1 MENIFDQIDDEVS
14 APAASTLVRGQE
26 NLFDEFDNDPPPAD
40 LGPNSSTHL
49 KSTPGPLPAWQ
60 QQMIDGVS
68 ISNAREAAKVLT
80 KAERDNPRMETPEES
95 ASFFGAFQNGL
106 GPQNYAA
113 FADMLDHLGD
123 MRGDKGMHDWADG
136 IRKSLEEDKS
146 SYKAIYQSYKQIRGL
161 SSAWDYAKESA
172 GQMLG
177 VMTPSLA
184 GGFMGG
190 LGGGALGSRFGGKT
204 GAAVGGAMGGI
215 AGAASGSIHLH
226 ISEMRGALKREGM
239 EGENLVDYTN
249 YGAAVLA
256 SLDALFPGLAM
267 ARFGGFARKKLA
279 EGVASKLAE
288 NLAKGG
294 KLATIAEFNKQF
306 GKQLAKDT
314 LLEVTT
320 ELAQQ
325 AVTDLGAKR
334 LAGKEITKGD
344 LEKFAYE
351 TAPEIA
357 LRTAIGTAFVGAG
370 PSAIQAGK
378 TLSDTRAKAQAEQQ
392 SPGDRKADRLVTDQ
406 GDVVDPAEA
415 PPPAPVDGTPAVD
428 ELAAQ
433 QPAVEDA
440 SREAPAPVDQRQK
453 GDSVLRFIRDS
464 GGLQPS
470 GELDALDAQRY
481 PGLINE
487 NGLTADQMREALIEN
502 GYLEETGPDAPSVT
516 TPQDVYDL
524 VQRAISGERIVPLA
538 DQKADDAHFSGP
550 DDGDARRALLQN
562 EKQFVLPQIE
572 QYDEEFGEPVL
583 AKVYRGLKEDDRLE
597 VIDRAR
603 RGEDVA
609 DLLEEVSMREADVE
623 ALQEMTAKRGPDPQV
638 VERIREMIAQ
648 QQPDLLT
655 GFDEVVAAM
664 PARRP
669 RAARG
674 SLNLREGE
682 HPGDRSMAELMQM
695 SKAELSSAAAR
706 SGVPARPNWSKERI
720 AGELRAAAARRLTPE
735 PTRELKM
742 GEMPDKPA
750 VPVKFSVTPAAIV
763 SLIDSSKHTDIR
775 PHLKQRG
782 VTLEQYAR
790 QFDLPPDYPV
800 LAPNEV
806 DRRYD
811 AVRTTVSDDE
821 FAKRFTIGA
830 ELAPSES
837 ASEAKATP
845 QPEKP
850 QRDTGAEFLRLL
862 AGKTPRAQWAS
873 SLGVTEKELKPHIDR
888 ALAKGLL
895 RRDRNGVIRRNP
907 AALKEFEPETE
918 IVNQKVERAVE
929 QGAAAMVAPGRIEG
943 ADVAMTPA
951 AIDKAAEIKGVV
963 TRALAGILPRD
974 VRIDVVDTIE
984 IGRLAREDELLS
996 LRDMKEAQREL
1007 VLKYHKEMLELG
1019 DRRLEVSR
1027 KIRELRNRRNQIL
1040 DSDAA
1045 AQEAGVVSFQ
1055 AKSGRGLV
1063 DAIEAEIDTL
1073 KAERNRLAVLQQA
1086 AVENENRARGYRFDD
1101 APRGDVTSFPRK
1113 DQRYSL
1119 RSSKSATVDEGTEG
1133 ESDGVQKDSGDS
1145 GKARD
1150 DKSEPADAG
1159 AIAAAVGG
1167 GDAPGSSAAEGRIL
1181 RQESATLRDDGSI
1194 RAGRISGKARGAVSR
1209 GRNAET
1215 LQPVGAAEFFD
1226 APGFRGVVTAG
1237 APADHA
1243 LLDRRGAPPSEYRLA
1258 TLTYRLYDE
1267 NAPMTEAQLKNFQPN
1282 FRAGGE
1288 FYAPLIWARV
1298 SQHMD
1303 GTWEVSMIQRIAA
1316 AGDAPRGM
1324 SSKLYA
1330 AIEADLGIR
1339 MSPSG
1344 ILSKEGLAMWQ
1355 KRSPESVK
1363 WHQWSKHEQYFISPR
1378 RIKDNIDRIGKEL
1391 AAIAARPDSD
1401 ETKAID
1407 LKSAR
1412 KERGELIKLWGQLPL
1427 EARAATPNM
1436 FSLRQSPDRP
1446 RTPASSQLEALGQ
1459 TDLYSQTISIAV
1471 RAIEAEARRTGKSM
1485 AKVAIQA
1492 GRHEALEF
1500 FQGIGL
1506 IRPQEWA
1513 NLRAAAIAE
1522 NWIDE
1527 TGVREAY
1534 TAKYGSILPPA
1545 ELEELILKE
1554 AIMEKYGAYE
1564 RGEFAPKGIVRKV
1577 MDRVKNFL
1585 QSVMNGLRGLG
1596 FERWEDIFQKVDAGE
1611 LRKRYEAIYG
1621 DTRGISRA
1629 VAEQGA
1635 RGDATANPDI
1645 KGIEAPQP
1653 MIRAGQI
1660 PDARGQAPT
1669 PGQAG
1674 EVKGIAELIDEF
1686 KRAIG
1691 LTARTGRLDPSLKRA
1706 ASQAGGELLGQY
1718 NGVARTKI
1726 QGDIDILTHEGGH
1739 HLERTLGAD
1748 LAAIMQA
1755 NQAELTPLATSLGN
1769 PLSEGF
1775 AEFFRRYVT
1784 NPTAAAA
1791 RAPGFFRDFEDLL
1804 DANNPEMLEQ
1814 LQSIQRE
1821 YDRFLLGDP
1830 VEQGIANQ
1838 TVVKRTQNAFSKAL
1852 SDIERDGFV
1861 STIGDRLHT
1870 LYYNLISQN
1879 HGWWIAVRDLLGDIE
1894 ARTGQRIS
1902 LAAKDN
1908 PNKLIRMISHTA
1920 AWAQQD
1926 LKDGIALR
1934 GRPNGGGVSMHQV
1947 LATAFGGTDKSQW
1960 NERATQEFGEYLIA
1974 RRAIHQYVRFRPA
1987 FRQQIQ
1993 QFVAANPSLAFILQ
2007 RLPNNLTPELERP
2020 PTKES
2025 LTHQLMKLKA
2035 LEERQ
2040 PQFRQAAEL
2049 YYAFNRD
2056 IIRFL
2061 HEKQLITKEER
2072 DEYLRDRDYAPFQRD
2087 MSDKEPARGK
2097 KSASRRPGR
2106 AADTAN
2112 KNDVYRRFEGSM
2124 RDIINPIQSTSQLVY
2139 EMRLRAAINDTLL
2152 AMDRLADQAGP
2163 AGKEIFERVPA
2174 HEAKAMHVNMREALR
2189 QSAKAAGMSPTDT
2202 AVMLTNVEGQIGQNV
2217 VTTMFT
2223 QQKAGERG
2231 ERIVWFY
2238 KDGEAVPAQIADG
2251 ELGRMMFEGL
2261 TANGYRNMDL
2271 LTKILSFPA
2280 NIVRFGVTASF
2291 EFIFRNI
2298 FVDSIVAPI
2307 NSPYSR
2313 SILTAAAG
2321 ARDIA
2326 RGGRSHQLYNRY
2338 AGMLGG
2344 EFSTSISDQS
2354 IQRDVEALRR
2364 KGFKVRMPKN
2374 ALDLFRLVFTGLGEA
2389 SESSTR
2395 VGIFRNAMQSAIAD
2409 GMSEH
2414 DAAIEAAHYAHDV
2427 MDFSRHGSKT
2437 ETLRRTIP
2445 FWNAAIQG
2453 MDKYFRTL
2461 AGANDYGTL
2470 IGIWQRHRAGQ
2481 PLSVNEQKA
2490 VGQAARAWAISVP
2503 VLGGVSLLFSYLGED
2518 DEDQDEITDQL
2529 RATHWRVS
2537 LDGILYL
2544 LPKSVKTFMNWDDD
2558 SDVTVRLPKPFEI
2571 ATFANGFER
2580 AYDAARKG
2588 DKTAFQGWLKD
2599 FWAGVAPPDSM
2610 PGLDLT
2616 YGFLTGKDLYS
2627 GRDII
2632 PTWEKDLER
2641 PEQFGPYTT
2650 ETARRIGKSVNMSPY
2665 YVDYL
2670 VRGIGASLG
2679 RDVTTLIDIAAQ
2691 KGPMPSIEEYPIA
2704 RRFTYNTGRNSKSI
2718 GKFYDMTSDKEGLN
2732 AWFWDAVSSDARSF
2746 NAAANTYK
2754 RLQDAKKDS
2763 EAADYLNRINPDQ
2776 RVFAILSADFEKGKA
2791 KLRNLHPI
2799 INAQEAITVTNNLMK
2814 EVVDGTLLVGKKG
2827 EERKPID
2834 REQARFARNE
2844 IGHIRKGIAQNALR
2858 SLEIEGWAQQKLM
2871 DVDARIA
2878 TLKAGAPEVYG
2889 ELMRR
2894 LKAKDVQKFSH
2905 IAQVWPEVKRRVLQ
2919 DKGEAQISDLAY
2931 GKVEGY

>member
-1 MENIFDQIDDEVS
+1 
-14 APAASTLVRGQE
+14 
-26 NLFDEFDNDPPPAD
+26 
-40 LGPNSSTHL
+40 
-49 KSTPGPLPAWQ
+49 
-60 QQMIDGVS
+60 
-68 ISNAREAAKVLT
+68 
-80 KAERDNPRMETPEES
+80 
-95 ASFFGAFQNGL
+95 
-106 GPQNYAA
+106 
-113 FADMLDHLGD
+113 
-123 MRGDKGMHDWADG
+123 
-136 IRKSLEEDKS
+136 
-146 SYKAIYQSYKQIRGL
+146 
-161 SSAWDYAKESA
+161 
-172 GQMLG
+172 
-177 VMTPSLA
+177 
-184 GGFMGG
+184 
-190 LGGGALGSRFGGKT
+190 
-204 GAAVGGAMGGI
+204 
-215 AGAASGSIHLH
+215 
-226 ISEMRGALKREGM
+226 
-239 EGENLVDYTN
+239 
-249 YGAAVLA
+249 
-256 SLDALFPGLAM
+256 
-267 ARFGGFARKKLA
+267 
-279 EGVASKLAE
+279 
-288 NLAKGG
+288 
-294 KLATIAEFNKQF
+294 
-306 GKQLAKDT
+306 
-314 LLEVTT
+314 
-320 ELAQQ
+320 
-325 AVTDLGAKR
+325 
-334 LAGKEITKGD
+334 
-344 LEKFAYE
+344 
-351 TAPEIA
+351 
-357 LRTAIGTAFVGAG
+357 
-370 PSAIQAGK
+370 
-378 TLSDTRAKAQAEQQ
+378 
-392 SPGDRKADRLVTDQ
+392 
-406 GDVVDPAEA
+406 
-415 PPPAPVDGTPAVD
+415 
-428 ELAAQ
+428 
-433 QPAVEDA
+433 
-440 SREAPAPVDQRQK
+440 
-453 GDSVLRFIRDS
+453 
-464 GGLQPS
+464 
-470 GELDALDAQRY
+470 
-481 PGLINE
+481 
-487 NGLTADQMREALIEN
+487 
-502 GYLEETGPDAPSVT
+502 
-516 TPQDVYDL
+516 
-524 VQRAISGERIVPLA
+524 
-538 DQKADDAHFSGP
+538 
-550 DDGDARRALLQN
+550 
-562 EKQFVLPQIE
+562 
-572 QYDEEFGEPVL
+572 
-583 AKVYRGLKEDDRLE
+583 
-597 VIDRAR
+597 
-603 RGEDVA
+603 
-609 DLLEEVSMREADVE
+609 
-623 ALQEMTAKRGPDPQV
+623 MTAKRGPDPQV

-682 HPGDRSMAELMQM
+682 HPGDRPMAELMQM

-720 AGELRAAAARRLTPE
+720 AGELRAAAARRLAPD
-735 PTRELKM
+735 PVRELKM

-750 VPVKFSVTPAAIV
+750 VPVKFSITPAAIV
-763 SLIDSSKHTDIR
+763 SLIDGSKHTDIR

-837 ASEAKATP
+837 AGEAEAAP

-850 QRDTGAEFLRLL
+850 QRDTAAEFLRLL

-888 ALAKGLL
+888 ALAKGFL

-918 IVNQKVERAVE
+918 IVNQKIERAAE

-943 ADVAMTPA
+943 ADIAMTPA

-974 VRIDVVDTIE
+974 VRVDVVDTIE

-996 LRDMKEAQREL
+996 LR
-1007 VLKYHKEMLELG
+1007 
-1019 DRRLEVSR
+1019 
-1027 KIRELRNRRNQIL
+1027 
-1040 DSDAA
+1040 
-1045 AQEAGVVSFQ
+1045 
-1055 AKSGRGLV
+1055 
-1063 DAIEAEIDTL
+1063 
-1073 KAERNRLAVLQQA
+1073 
-1086 AVENENRARGYRFDD
+1086 
-1101 APRGDVTSFPRK
+1101 
-1113 DQRYSL
+1113 
-1119 RSSKSATVDEGTEG
+1119 SSKSATVDEGTEG
-1133 ESDGVQKDSGDS
+1133 ESDESVSDASAEAG
-1145 GKARD
+1145 GKGRQ
-1150 DKSEPADAG
+1150 ADAG
-1159 AIAAAVGG
+1159 QSTPGGAARAGERG
-1167 GDAPGSSAAEGRIL
+1167 QTPGDRSAEGLAGAAEQRIV
-1181 RQESATLRDDGSI
+1181 RQESISRRADGSVI
-1194 RAGRISGKARGAVSR
+1194 VGRLKGGNAAKGGRGKAAMR
-1209 GRNAET
+1209 
-1215 LQPVGAAEFFD
+1215 PGAAEPF
-1226 APGFRGVVTAG
+1226 AIEGFEGRVTAENLES
-1237 APADHA
+1237 ADRNA
-1243 LLDRRGAPPSEYRLA
+1243 GNLA
-1258 TLTYRLYDE
+1258 RLTYKVTDGGK
-1267 NAPMTEAQLKNFQPN
+1267 EAGLMELVQ
-1282 FRAGGE
+1282 RE
-1288 FYAPLIWARV
+1288 
-1298 SQHMD
+1298 D
-1303 GTWEVSMIQRIAA
+1303 GAWEIDFVEATR
-1316 AGDAPRGM
+1316 PRKGVG
-1324 SSKLYA
+1324 SALYA
-1330 AIEADLGIR
+1330 AVEADLGIR

-1344 ILSKEGLAMWQ
+1344 VLSDEGLAFWK

-1363 WHQWSKHEQYFISPR
+1363 WHMATPTWGGFNFSPAKVKSEIERVGRELGRISR
-1378 RIKDNIDRIGKEL
+1378 AEGRAARIPQAERDKL
-1391 AAIAARPDSD
+1391 AAGY
-1401 ETKAID
+1401 
-1407 LKSAR
+1407 R
-1412 KERGELIKLWGQLPL
+1412 KERGQLIALWAKMPI
-1427 EARAATPNM
+1427 EARAATPTM
-1436 FSLRQSPDRP
+1436 FSLRAFHGSPHDFDRFDMSKIGTGEGAQVFGHGLYFAEAEAVARKYQVDVSEQLARSDP
-1446 RTPASSQLEALGQ
+1446 IAHRVHRATETARTDKEALEFLRQRMDDAFHETDKAVYRQAVERFDEIVRKLRGQFYEVEIDVEPERLLDWDKPLSEQTKGIREKVAQILPAPPARGNWEIRSTDGAHVLMPKGHRIGDNELSVPLADIHQMDDGKWWVGSDTLAKEFKTVAAAKRAVEKYIDKTIKDLDKTTSGGLAYSVLEDAFGSREGASQALREAGIPGIRYLDQGSRDAGDGTRNIVIFDDSLIKITHKNGKPVTAKERQDAVDAMFAARLDDASGQLEALGQ
-1459 TDLYSQTISIAV
+1459 TDLYAQTISIAV

-1485 AKVAIQA
+1485 AKVATQA
-1492 GRHEALEF
+1492 ARHEALEF

-1506 IRPQEWA
+1506 IRPQEWS
-1513 NLRAAAIAE
+1513 NLRATAIAE

-1527 TGVREAY
+1527 TGVREPY
-1534 TAKYGSILPPA
+1534 TAKYGSMLPPA

-1564 RGEFAPKGIVRKV
+1564 RGEFAPKGVVRKV
-1577 MDRVKNFL
+1577 MERVKNFL

-1621 DTRGISRA
+1621 DSRQRAAPDFWDEARKLDADLSGKAAEAIDGWVGGPHDAVARGSIGGLMMPDRLEKMADAELEDLARPMRAALRATYGDVLTVFRGEAGGGGQSVGRKNRLYAYSLDRA
-1629 VAEQGA
+1629 VAENFAGA
-1635 RGDATANPDI
+1635 QREVDMITEADIARAERELAATGETKVGHRALRKEGGAIWLYDRDGQAI
-1645 KGIEAPQP
+1645 TDVESVRAEAESQNAYAAEKNAERSSALARVREVQIPVESVVWATDRFNQKEIIAFAGREMATRKAQP

-1660 PDARGQAPT
+1660 PDARGQIPT

-1674 EVKGIAELIDEF
+1674 ELKGIAELIDEF

-1691 LTARTGRLDPSLKRA
+1691 LTARTGRLDPGLKRA
-1706 ASQAGGELLGQY
+1706 AKQAGGELLGQY

-1748 LAAIMQA
+1748 LTAIMQA
-1755 NQAELTPLATSLGN
+1755 NQAELTPLATALGN

-1804 DANNPEMLEQ
+1804 DASNPEMLER

-1838 TVVKRTQNAFSKAL
+1838 TVVKRTQNAFSKGL

-2007 RLPNNLTPELERP
+2007 RLPNNIVPELERP

-2035 LEERQ
+2035 LEQRQ

-2072 DEYLRDRDYAPFQRD
+2072 DEYLQDRDYAPFQRD
-2087 MSDKEPARGK
+2087 MSDKEPARGEK
-2097 KSASRRPGR
+2097 AASKRPGR

-2124 RDIINPIQSTSQLVY
+2124 RDIINPIQSTVQLVY
-2139 EMRLRAAINDTLL
+2139 EMRLRAAVNDTLL

-2202 AVMLTNVEGQIGQNV
+2202 AVMLTNVENQIGQNV

-2470 IGIWQRHRAGQ
+2470 IGIWQRYRAGQ

-2490 VGQAARAWAISVP
+2490 VGQAARAWTWSTV
-2503 VLGGVSLLFSYLGED
+2503 VLGGVSLLFAYLGED

-2571 ATFANGFER
+2571 AWFANAVER
-2580 AYDAARKG
+2580 AYDGARKG
-2588 DKTAFQGWLKD
+2588 DKTAFEGWLKD
-2599 FWAGVAPPDSM
+2599 FWSGVAPPDSM

-2650 ETARRIGKSVNMSPY
+2650 ETARRIGKGVNMSPY

-2670 VRGIGASLG
+2670 VRGVGASLG

-2691 KGPMPSIEEYPIA
+2691 KGPLPSIEEYPIF

-2732 AWFWDAVSSDARSF
+2732 AWFWDTVSSDARSF

-2763 EAADYLNRINPDQ
+2763 AAADYLNRINPDQ

-2814 EVVDGTLLVGKKG
+2814 EVVDGTLLLGKKG

-2858 SLEIEGWAQQKLM
+2858 TLEIEGWAQQKLM

-2878 TLKAGAPEVYG
+2878 TLKAGAPEIHA

-2905 IAQVWPEVKRRVLQ
+2905 IAQVWGEVRRRVLQ